1 MKAEFKKDSA
11 EYKMMADYYNL
22 MKDFWGVEESGE
34 YWTGL
39 VEKTDEFIKK
49 HEEASGG
56 FSRRLGY
63 AFVCRCEEIYYE
75 GKKNKEGELGVENTN
90 DALIYRSKNH
100 CNRF

>member
-22 MKDFWGVEESGE
+22 IKEFWGIEESGE

-49 HEEASGG
+49 YEEASQG

-63 AFVCRCEEIYYE
+63 AFVCRCERIYYDE
-75 GKKNKEGELGVENTN
+75 
-90 DALIYRSKNH
+90 ALSSDNPIN
-100 CNRF
+100 